1 MTSNHRNDAA
11 HTAAPDEH
19 LCSRHSSLDAL
30 LTKVG
35 GGDRD
40 AFASLYDEMSSTVY
54 GMSLTNGRDPALA
67 SQITL
72 DVFLRA
78 WQQASTYDLATQS
91 AWTWMRTLALE
102 ATASQSRRARPAPTE
117 PSPTPPTTVDRVDR
131 THSHV

>member
-1 MTSNHRNDAA
+1 MTSNHKTNA
-11 HTAAPDEH
+11 AAPEEP
-19 LCSRHSSLDAL
+19 LCSRHSSLDTL

-54 GMSLTNGRDPALA
+54 GMSLTDGRDPALA

-78 WQQASTYDLATQS
+78 WRQASTYDLATQS
-91 AWTWMRTLALE
+91 AWTWVRTLALE
-102 ATASQSRRARPAPTE
+102 ATASQSRRAHPDLTE
-117 PSPTPPTTVDRVDR
+117 PAPTTVDRVDQR
-131 THSHV
+131 HSHV